1 MAIGPIS
8 IAVIPIVAISAAAI
22 FATTPCSSRSRRFAK
37 HRNHRRNPHRNN
49 RRRDRTAGMI
59 GTATAILPAITIV
72 RHKTPAAM
80 PGFFLVT
87 I

>member
-1 MAIGPIS
+1 
-8 IAVIPIVAISAAAI
+8 
-22 FATTPCSSRSRRFAK
+22 
-37 HRNHRRNPHRNN
+37 
-49 RRRDRTAGMI
+49 MI